1 MNEIKLNLK
10 SLSLFSFSF
19 WSQKIPLVVH
29 QLRCVCS
36 LQNNYFF
43 CPHFVALFYLSLQRV
58 KRLELDQLNTFCS
71 LKYYLCST
79 SIHYVLSK
87 HRFGIEI
94 NVMNYRVRVPL
105 HYLDS
110 FFVSSAA
117 LINSQLDCLRPVYIL
132 NDDMFSLNYLFQLF
146 ARILNDDMFSLNYLF
161 QLFARPH
168 QHLCYNTAE
177 GK

>member
-1 MNEIKLNLK
+1 MPPLRWLWESRADQSFITGKKIITCPINIVPQCSCYYYPASPHCCKLQESRRNQMNEIKLNLK

-19 WSQKIPLVVH
+19 WSQNMPLVVH

-58 KRLELDQLNTFCS
+58 KRLELDQLNTSCS

-110 FFVSSAA
+110 FP
-117 LINSQLDCLRPVYIL
+117 RPRL
-132 NDDMFSLNYLFQLF
+132 
-146 ARILNDDMFSLNYLF
+146 
-161 QLFARPH
+161 
-168 QHLCYNTAE
+168 
-177 GK
+177 